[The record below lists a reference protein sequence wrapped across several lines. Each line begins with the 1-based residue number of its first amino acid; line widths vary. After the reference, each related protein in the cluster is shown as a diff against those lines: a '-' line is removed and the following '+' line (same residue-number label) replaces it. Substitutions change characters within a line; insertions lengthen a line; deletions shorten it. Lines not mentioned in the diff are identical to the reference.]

1 MKKIHNFKSF
11 NEQKEEE
18 LNEGFK
24 DWVLG
29 SLIALSSFA
38 ASGQDMDKAV
48 KADNGHTYQISTKG
62 NSDRSIVSGFI
73 KYQKQIVQQKG
84 TITKVKNGKY
94 ITIKGQGFSGGVSP
108 GSGYSKGN
116 VFITFGS
123 EKDPTAQINVSL
135 KDDGAISIMFGEGHH
150 AHYAST
156 GLGLRVSNSQT
167 LSQTELR
174 KGDPGY
180 KEALDLLELC
190 GVSTGMLR

>member
-29 SLIALSSFA
+29 SLIALSSFV

-48 KADNGHTYQISTKG
+48 DAKNGHTYEITTKG
-62 NSDRSIVSGFI
+62 DRSIVSGFI
-73 KYQKQIVQQKG
+73 KYQKQVLQQKG

-94 ITIKGQGFSGGVSP
+94 ITIKGRGFSGGASP

-116 VFITFGS
+116 VFIAFGS
-123 EKDPTAQINVSL
+123 EEDPTAQINVSL
-135 KDDGAISIMFGEGHH
+135 KDDGTISIMFGEGHH

-156 GLGLRVSNSQT
+156 GLGVKVSNSQT
-167 LSQTELR
+167 LSQTELH

-180 KEALDLLELC
+180 KEALELLELA
-190 GVSTGMLR
+190 GISTVMLR

>member
-1 MKKIHNFKSF
+1 MKNIQNFKSF

-48 KADNGHTYQISTKG
+48 TTNNGHKYEITKG
-62 NSDRSIVSGFI
+62 DRSIVSGFI
-73 KYQKQIVQQKG
+73 KYQKQILQQKG
-84 TITKVKNGKY
+84 TITKVKKGKY
-94 ITIKGQGFSGGVSP
+94 ITIKGRGFSGGASP

-116 VFITFGS
+116 VFIAFGS
-123 EKDPTAQINVSL
+123 EEDPTAQINVSL

-156 GLGLRVSNSQT
+156 GLGLKVSTSQT
-167 LSQTELR
+167 LSQTELH
-174 KGDPGY
+174 KGEPGY
-180 KEALDLLELC
+180 KEALELLELA
-190 GVSTGMLR
+190 GISTAMLR

>member
-29 SLIALSSFA
+29 SLIALSSFV

-48 KADNGHTYQISTKG
+48 TADNGHTYQISTKG
-62 NSDRSIVSGFI
+62 DRSIVSGFI

-84 TITKVKNGKY
+84 KISKVKDGKY
-94 ITIKGQGFSGGVSP
+94 ITIKGQGFSGGASP

-116 VFITFGS
+116 VFIAFGS
-123 EKDPTAQINVSL
+123 EQNPTAQINVSL
-135 KDDGAISIMFGEGHH
+135 KDNGVISIMFGEGHH

-156 GLGLRVSNSQT
+156 GLGVKVSNSQT

-180 KEALDLLELC
+180 QEALDLLELC
-190 GVSTGMLR
+190 GVSTAMLR